1 MSTTEQ
7 TTEAAGGQSQLT
19 EVLERLLPCPFCGG
33 SIFEITENGKVWTGM
48 KYSAPV
54 SVSVRHWCN
63 KQPAQPSRAIERIG
77 RDMESAIEAWNM
89 RANLNSTT

>member
-1 MSTTEQ
+1 MTETTQ
-7 TTEAAGGQSQLT
+7 LNEATDGQSRLT

-33 SIFEITENGKVWTGM
+33 STFDVVENGKVWTGM
-48 KYSAPV
+48 KYSEPV

-77 RDMESAIEAWNM
+77 RDMEAAIEAWNM
-89 RANLNSTT
+89 RSNG